1 MANLNYGTYYKT
13 SINEILQQRYDK
25 YDILFLSIID
35 YDFRYQRPQH
45 LANIFSQNGHRVFFI
60 TGDFNN
66 KETKLVNKVDNIYV
80 YSLKN
85 SFYSKIY
92 NIDNIN
98 KGKKIADELEEVIQ
112 KNGVKDCT
120 IIVEYPT
127 WVEAAVSIREK
138 YGFKLVTDYCDD
150 YAGFEDY
157 NKKSIE
163 NYCIELFKNSDK
175 IVATSDYLK
184 SSAEKYNPNVSVINN
199 GSEYAYF
206 STINKIKPNN
216 KRKIIGY
223 YGAIAF
229 WFEIDKIIYLAE
241 NLKNVD
247 IILIGE
253 ITIDTGR
260 LKKYKNIKLLGEKD
274 YNALL
279 QYLKN
284 FDVCIIPFD
293 TSTNLIKAT
302 NPVKFY
308 EYLSAGKKIVATE
321 IPALLPFKEKFLY
334 MANDNEMFLKY
345 VRLCLDNR
353 DNLQQEQGIK
363 FAEQND
369 WAVKGKLFLNYMDLL
384 YPKVSIIILTYNNQK
399 YTEDCLNSIFFKTAY
414 PNYEII
420 IVDNNSIDNTKSYL
434 KDVESRQ
441 KNVKVIFN
449 DENYGF
455 AKGNNIGIKASDGE
469 YIVLLNNDTIV
480 TRGWLTSFIK
490 HFEDDENL
498 ALIGP
503 VTNNISNEAKIKV
516 NYSRNEDIDY
526 FAYNYTIQHIGQT
539 YDDINVLAMFCVMI
553 SRKAFNKI
561 GYLEEEY
568 GIGMFEDDD
577 YSYKAKYMG
586 YNIRCA
592 EDVFIHHYLSA
603 TLSKLNGS
611 QYKELFYRNKSIFE
625 KRWNTKWKKHKI
637 RYEDNNRI

>member
-60 TGDFNN
+60 NGDFNN

-490 HFEDDENL
+490 HFEDDKNL